1 MVVPRDLRTVRRVPR
16 LITTLCVIG
25 IAGTLSGARCGEAV
39 EAALPKVSSSLHWV
53 GDVASSG
60 GTLSDVAHGLGTGI
74 DNGTAIK
81 DQLEK
86 IAASDDPYGEA
97 LVAATCYGLTNID
110 SQYDANNDV
119 APASAESW
127 ESFLNEQLPQQLPF
141 KTVAEINRRVS
152 QFNTAAQLASI
163 SPGAARTYVSEC
175 VIRGG

>member
-1 MVVPRDLRTVRRVPR
+1 MGVPTDLHTVRRVPP
-16 LITTLCVIG
+16 LITTLCAIA
-25 IAGTLSGARCGEAV
+25 IAGTLSGARCPGEAV

-60 GTLSDVAHGLGTGI
+60 GTLSEVAHGLGTAS

-81 DQLEK
+81 GQLEK

-97 LVAATCYGLTNID
+97 LVAATCYGLTNLAA
-110 SQYDANNDV
+110 QYDENNDV
-119 APASAESW
+119 LPASAESW

-141 KTVAEINRRVS
+141 KPIEEINTRVS

-163 SPGAARTYVSEC
+163 SPSAARTVSEC
-175 VIRGG
+175 VIRRG